1 MGNMEDAL
9 KKAGLGE
16 EGAAEEQAP
25 AAEGSADTGAPPV
38 EASHEPAAETTAETT
53 AEPPAAPAAE
63 PAAQAAVAAEAPVEA
78 KEQPCA
84 QCGTPFMAKHPRH
97 RMCDKC
103 AAERQS
109 ARLQAKPAPR
119 SEAKPAP
126 DRGPAPSGETRA
138 CARCGTVFS
147 PKHPRHRMCDKCAAE
162 APPREPRE
170 PRPPRESRPAGE
182 ARPLRESRPAPE
194 APRAAAPPVAR
205 PIRRDPPPTPLRR
218 SPAPSAGVPHDYL
231 AGGYFSGGTRSQLRD
246 ELYLD
251 WAQQWAELLVQR
263 RLSSA
268 QLRAFYNH
276 VRRAAASL
284 QAGGD
289 AQQART
295 QLLRIPGFA
304 AARVGRPGFP
314 LEFREFLDR
323 NVEQVKDAA
332 TVQAFAEHFQAVVGY
347 TSGRLRN

>member
-1 MGNMEDAL
+1 MGNMGDAL
-9 KKAGLGE
+9 KKAGLGAE
-16 EGAAEEQAP
+16 EGAEAQAAAAEGGADTGEHPAEASTAP
-25 AAEGSADTGAPPV
+25 AAEPS
-38 EASHEPAAETTAETT
+38 AAE
-53 AEPPAAPAAE
+53 PAAE
-63 PAAQAAVAAEAPVEA
+63 PAAQAAEPAPEP

-97 RMCDKC
+97 RLCDKC

-109 ARLQAKPAPR
+109 TRPAKPAPR
-119 SEAKPAP
+119 PDAKPASA
-126 DRGPAPSGETRA
+126 DRGPAPTGETRA
-138 CARCGTVFS
+138 CAKCGTAFS
-147 PKHPRHRMCDKCAAE
+147 PRHPRHRMCDKCAAE
-162 APPREPRE
+162 APPREARE
-170 PRPPRESRPAGE
+170 PRPPRESRPPAE
-182 ARPLRESRPAPE
+182 ARPNRESRPVAE
-194 APRAAAPPVAR
+194 VPRTPAQPVAR
-205 PIRRDPPPTPLRR
+205 PVRREPPVAVRR
-218 SPAPSAGVPHDYL
+218 APSAGVPQDYL
-231 AGGYFSGGTRSQLRD
+231 AGGYFGGSRTQLRD

-268 QLRAFYNH
+268 QMRAFYNH

-289 AQQART
+289 AQQARA

-332 TVQAFAEHFQAVVGY
+332 TLQAFAEHFQAVVGF